1 MRASIGAAAAS
12 SDRSTRGGRAIRS
25 TRRSAEEREPQ
36 HDKSTREEER
46 RNGRSANSGLAY
58 FISLAHRT
66 PMARGDLELSFVT
79 KITSPKN
86 LLKAL
91 AVVVFGFLLPLL
103 GASRCDPDS
112 ATRNSISCHTLQ
124 IRDPAATP
132 PLTPLALAAQS
143 EPGARARA
151 RGVGP
156 PRVPVRGQ
164 RAVVRAERRSA
175 PALPHARGALA
186 QLTRRSPAPPPP
198 RLAEVDLRPQ
208 PPQLRTPSPVIT
220 CRVQLHVSAALAL
233 YNPWTEVDRAPGAN
247 SAQ

>member
-1 MRASIGAAAAS
+1 
-12 SDRSTRGGRAIRS
+12 
-25 TRRSAEEREPQ
+25 
-36 HDKSTREEER
+36 
-46 RNGRSANSGLAY
+46 
-58 FISLAHRT
+58 
-66 PMARGDLELSFVT
+66 MARGDLELSFVT

-91 AVVVFGFLLPLL
+91 AVVIFLSLPLL
-103 GASRCDPDS
+103 GASGCDRDS

-198 RLAEVDLRPQ
+198 RLAEVDLRRP
-208 PPQLRTPSPVIT
+208 PPQLCER
-220 CRVQLHVSAALAL
+220 RLRYYVSCATACVRGSRSLQSMDC
-233 YNPWTEVDRAPGAN
+233 EVDRARGAHTALGPVVRLQRRRRVAIGAK
-247 SAQ
+247 SAASAWSE

>member
-1 MRASIGAAAAS
+1 
-12 SDRSTRGGRAIRS
+12 
-25 TRRSAEEREPQ
+25 
-36 HDKSTREEER
+36 
-46 RNGRSANSGLAY
+46 
-58 FISLAHRT
+58 
-66 PMARGDLELSFVT
+66 MARGDLELSFVT

-91 AVVVFGFLLPLL
+91 AVVIFGFVPLL
-103 GASRCDPDS
+103 GASGCDRDS

-186 QLTRRSPAPPPP
+186 QLTRRSSAPPPP
-198 RLAEVDLRPQ
+198 RLAEVDLP
-208 PPQLRTPSPVIT
+208 TTSTANAVSGMT
-220 CRVQLHVSAALAL
+220 CRVQLHVSAGSRYLQSM
-233 YNPWTEVDRAPGAN
+233 D
-247 SAQ
+247 

>member
-1 MRASIGAAAAS
+1 M
-12 SDRSTRGGRAIRS
+12 
-25 TRRSAEEREPQ
+25 
-36 HDKSTREEER
+36 KNEEEAKPQR
-46 RNGRSANSGLAY
+46 PPVEPSFGARLLHQPPLS
-58 FISLAHRT
+58 T
-66 PMARGDLELSFVT
+66 PMTRGDLELSFVT
-79 KITSPKN
+79 KISPKN

-91 AVVVFGFLLPLL
+91 AVVIFGFALPLL
-103 GASRCDPDS
+103 GASGCDRDS

-186 QLTRRSPAPPPP
+186 QLTRRSSAPPPP
-198 RLAEVDLRPQ
+198 RLAEVDLP
-208 PPQLRTPSPVIT
+208 TTSTANAVSGMT
-220 CRVQLHVSAALAL
+220 CRVQLHVSAGSRYLQSM
-233 YNPWTEVDRAPGAN
+233 D
-247 SAQ
+247 